1 MIFPPGTPTQP
12 EIIALALSKLG
23 IKNTDI
29 FLDIGCGSG
38 SVSIAAAGTAKH
50 VIAIDNRDE
59 AVLAS
64 SANIKEAKINNIEII
79 KGNAELL
86 LPDLEFDCAF
96 IGGSKNIGKILE
108 ILIKKRSGRFVI
120 SAVRIET
127 VALSLDIMKKNN
139 VFKELLQIQLSRGNE
154 LAGGIMLKPE
164 NPVFLM
170 IGETKC

>member
-12 EIIALALSKLG
+12 EIIAMALSKLG

-29 FLDIGCGSG
+29 FVDIGCGSG
-38 SVSIAAAGTAKH
+38 SVSIAAAGYAKR

-59 AVLAS
+59 AVFAA
-64 SANIKEAKINNIEII
+64 SANIKEAKIKNIELI

-86 LPDLEFDCAF
+86 LLDIEFDCAF
-96 IGGSKNIGKILE
+96 IGGSKNIEKILG
-108 ILIKKRSGRFVI
+108 ILIKKGSAAFVV
-120 SAVRIET
+120 SAVRLEI
-127 VALSLDIMKKNN
+127 VALSIDIMKKNN

-164 NPVFLM
+164 NPVFLI
-170 IGETKC
+170 IGDRKC